1 MKRRVLLIG
10 YNFYPEPTGIG
21 KYSGEMIGWLAQ
33 NGYECEV
40 ITSYPYYPQWKVQG
54 EYSKKKYKY
63 SSEFQHYGEVKVKV
77 NRCPMYVPSVP
88 SGFKRILLDLTFL
101 ISACFMLIP
110 LLFQR
115 KFDYVITVVPCFQ
128 FGLLGV
134 LYKKLRKAKLLYHIQ
149 DLQIEAARDLNM
161 ITSPTLINTLF
172 KLEKYILNESDVI
185 SSISE
190 GMVRKIKIKAKKDVH
205 LFANWTDCKAFF
217 PINNRWE
224 LKEEFGFKQTD
235 KIILYSGAIG
245 EKQGLEAILYAAKAM
260 QKEKSFKFIIC
271 GSGPYKDKLC
281 SLSQK
286 LGLNNLV
293 FFPLQPT
300 ECFNKFLNMADVHL
314 IVQKATAGDLV
325 MPSKLTTVLGVGGVA
340 VITAKQGTGLHTLI
354 EQNGIGIL
362 VNPDDQSALNEA
374 IWNAATGNYEGV
386 GINARAYA
394 EENLSVNKIMSRY
407 EQNVLEPCL
416 GLNKLPL
423 KQVPA

>member
-21 KYSGEMIGWLAQ
+21 KYSGEMIAWLAQ
-33 NGYECEV
+33 NGYDCEV
-40 ITSYPYYPQWKVQG
+40 VTSYPYYPEWKVQD
-54 EYSKKKYKY
+54 EYSNKKHWY
-63 SSEFQHYGEVKVKV
+63 STEFQNFGESKIKV

-101 ISACFMLIP
+101 ISACLMLLT

-134 LYKKLRKAKLLYHIQ
+134 LYKKLRKTTLLYHIQ

-161 ITSPTLINTLF
+161 ITSPVLINTLF

-190 GMVRKIKIKAKKDVH
+190 GMVRKIKIKAKKDVY

-217 PINNRWE
+217 PINGRSD
-224 LKEEFGFKQTD
+224 LKEEFGFKRSD

-260 QKEKSFKFIIC
+260 EKQRSFKFVIC
-271 GSGPYKDKLC
+271 GSGPYKEKLS
-281 SLSQK
+281 SLSQN
-286 LGLNNLV
+286 LGLNNLII
-293 FFPLQPT
+293 FSLQPA

-314 IVQKATAGDLV
+314 VIQKATAGDLV
-325 MPSKLTTVLGVGGVA
+325 MPSKLTTVLGVGGLA
-340 VITAKQGTGLHTLI
+340 LITAKQGTGLHSLI
-354 EQNGIGIL
+354 SQHNIGIL
-362 VNPDDQSALNEA
+362 VNPEDQLALNEG
-374 IWNAATGNYEGV
+374 IWNAVMGDYDNV
-386 GINARAYA
+386 RLNARMYA
-394 EENLSVNKIMSRY
+394 EENLSVDKIMGRY
-407 EQNVLEPCL
+407 KHDVLEPSL
-416 GLNKLPL
+416 VVKKLPVE
-423 KQVPA
+423 QVPA